1 MGWFHETIK
10 FNSKY
15 DECYLFEIIYDIA
28 KLDFIRVI
36 IDEVYDSTVYQLMFV
51 YKDYMN
57 CDNLFGINITSYDD
71 GLAYFTNGRIYIND
85 SQNVL
90 RYYQSRVDEINFN
103 YTICFKFIKMFF
115 DINIPNREFLINVN
129 RIIANH
135 IVNFLT
141 SIGFACRTNLI
152 DGLAEIAIDTQS
164 EDTAFLLHNYLFN
177 INWYECLKPLNA
189 IFSSVKIMSDN
200 NSSVKEI
207 RLSSD
212 VKNSL
217 TIELSNDKSVVLRLW
232 LDNSMLV
239 YLYNEN
245 KVETYDGWEFAP
257 QLKYIYT
264 NPKWN
269 KMPIHEFKVY
279 GLKQVFHVHD
289 KHLPLMQLNLLRVDG
304 FRINGSEFW
313 FENPQYVEIPFQS
326 LNSPLWNKYV
336 LSQLSGDWQ

>member
-1 MGWFHETIK
+1 
-10 FNSKY
+10 
-15 DECYLFEIIYDIA
+15 
-28 KLDFIRVI
+28 
-36 IDEVYDSTVYQLMFV
+36 
-51 YKDYMN
+51 
-57 CDNLFGINITSYDD
+57 
-71 GLAYFTNGRIYIND
+71 
-85 SQNVL
+85 
-90 RYYQSRVDEINFN
+90 
-103 YTICFKFIKMFF
+103 
-115 DINIPNREFLINVN
+115 
-129 RIIANH
+129 
-135 IVNFLT
+135 
-141 SIGFACRTNLI
+141 
-152 DGLAEIAIDTQS
+152 
-164 EDTAFLLHNYLFN
+164 
-177 INWYECLKPLNA
+177 
-189 IFSSVKIMSDN
+189 MSDN